1 MNPHSSRSLGIVRFL
16 SLLSLAVWVGGL
28 AMIGLAAPAI
38 FKLNR
43 LLGPRVVAAMLERF
57 SPVSMVCGVVLMGC
71 WLWEWRQSST
81 RSTTR
86 SNRSLRVQALRVQA
100 LRVQGICTFAMLL
113 LGSYLALVAE
123 PRIRTLQPPLQQT
136 VLKSDVASSNGTSS
150 VNATEVI
157 VKAGP
162 FTSLQAHA
170 EFRKL
175 HGVYGGL
182 TSLIVLLGVVVLAI
196 IATPSAAPIEY
207 SIGEEAAAKSQHLD
221 QEVSAV

>member
-1 MNPHSSRSLGIVRFL
+1 MNPRSSRFLGIVRFL
-16 SLLSLAVWVGGL
+16 SLLSLAVWIGGL

-86 SNRSLRVQALRVQA
+86 SNRSLRVQGV
-100 LRVQGICTFAMLL
+100 CTLIMLL

-136 VLKSDVASSNGTSS
+136 VLKSETVASSNGTSS

-157 VKAGP
+157 VKAGQ
-162 FTSLQAHA
+162 FTSPQARA

-196 IATPSAAPIEY
+196 IATRSSAPIEY
-207 SIGEEAAAKSQHLD
+207 SKGEEAAAKSQHLD
-221 QEVSAV
+221 QEVSAA

>member
-1 MNPHSSRSLGIVRFL
+1 MNPRSSRFLGIVRFL
-16 SLLSLAVWVGGL
+16 SLLSLAVWIGGL

-43 LLGPRVVAAMLERF
+43 LLGPRAVAAMLERF

-86 SNRSLRVQALRVQA
+86 SNRSLRVQALRVQG
-100 LRVQGICTFAMLL
+100 VCTLIMLL

-150 VNATEVI
+150 VNPTEVI
-157 VKAGP
+157 VKARQ
-162 FTSLQAHA
+162 FTSPQARA

-196 IATPSAAPIEY
+196 IATRSSAPIEY
-207 SIGEEAAAKSQHLD
+207 SKGEEAAAKAQHL
-221 QEVSAV
+221 E

>member
-1 MNPHSSRSLGIVRFL
+1 MNPRSSRSLGIARFL
-16 SLLSLAVWVGGL
+16 SLLSLAVWIGGL

-71 WLWEWRQSST
+71 WLWEWRQLST

-86 SNRSLRVQALRVQA
+86 SNRSLRVQA

-123 PRIRTLQPPLQQT
+123 PRIRALQPPLQQT
-136 VLKSDVASSNGTSS
+136 VLKSDVATSNGTSS

-162 FTSLQAHA
+162 FTSPQARA

-207 SIGEEAAAKSQHLD
+207 SKGEEAAAKAQHLD
-221 QEVSAV
+221 QEVSAA

>member
-1 MNPHSSRSLGIVRFL
+1 MNPRSSRSLGIIRFL
-16 SLLSLAVWVGGL
+16 SLLSLAVWIGGL

-43 LLGPRVVAAMLERF
+43 LLGPRAVAAMLERF

-71 WLWEWRQSST
+71 WLWEWRQLST
-81 RSTTR
+81 RSMTR
-86 SNRSLRVQALRVQA
+86 SNRSLRVQGV
-100 LRVQGICTFAMLL
+100 CTLIMLL

-150 VNATEVI
+150 VNPTAVI
-157 VKAGP
+157 VKAGQ
-162 FTSLQAHA
+162 FTSPQARA

-182 TSLIVLLGVVVLAI
+182 TSLIVLLGVAVLAI
-196 IATPSAAPIEY
+196 IATRSSAPIEY
-207 SIGEEAAAKSQHLD
+207 SKGEEAAAKSQHLD
-221 QEVSAV
+221 QEVSAA